1 MAKLNSAII
10 YGNLSVNGEILNKAS
25 TASEGVVKLSDV
37 FNSTSTT
44 EAPTANALNA
54 AYTALLSEIDVKKK
68 ITINVWT

>member
-1 MAKLNSAII
+1 MAQL
-10 YGNLSVNGEILNKAS
+10 GNTKIFGDLAVNGEILNKAS
-25 TASEGVVKLSDV
+25 TVSEGVVKLSNV

-54 AYTALLSEIDVKKK
+54 AYIALLSEIDVRKK